1 MVRKLFGVLAVAM
14 VLCLGAVLADEIAG
28 RIMKVDGDAKSGK
41 ITVKTE
47 GGDEKVITY
56 NADTKWTKA
65 GRGKKGEAPPPATAV
80 TFDEVKMIMDK
91 AGERGAKAKVT
102 TSGSSSKATSI
113 EIQGGGRGGKGGGG

>member
-1 MVRKLFGVLAVAM
+1 MVRKLFGVLAVAL

-47 GGDEKVITY
+47 AGDEKVITY

-65 GRGKKGEAPPPATAV
+65 GRGKKGEPPPPATAA
-80 TFDEVKMIMDK
+80 TFDDVKMAMEK
-91 AGERGAKAKVT
+91 AGERGVKATVKT
-102 TSGSSSKATSI
+102 EGKSSKATSI
-113 EIQGGGRGGKGGGG
+113 EIQGGRGKGGGVR